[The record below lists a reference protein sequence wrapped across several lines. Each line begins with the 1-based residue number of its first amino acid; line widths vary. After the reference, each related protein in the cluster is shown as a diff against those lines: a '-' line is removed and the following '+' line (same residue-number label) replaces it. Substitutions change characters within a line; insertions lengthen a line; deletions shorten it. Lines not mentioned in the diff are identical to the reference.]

1 MSHRLIDNPLHFE
14 ELCRHIREAGIVAF
28 DTEFVSE
35 YTHRP
40 ELGLLQF
47 ATRDRAVA
55 VDPYAI
61 QQLDAWWELMCDD
74 ETTVVVHGGQAEIA
88 FCLRFAGRP
97 PRRLADIQL
106 AEGFRSRS
114 YPLGY
119 AALIQRVLGKRVHG
133 KETRTD
139 WRRRPLSR
147 DQIRYAIEDV
157 QHILPAWERQRK
169 SLAQLGRLAWAEDEF
184 RHYIS
189 ELETEA
195 ARESWQKLPGIHRL
209 SPRELAVL
217 RELAVWRE
225 AEAGR
230 RDRPL
235 RRILR
240 DDLLVE
246 MARRQP
252 RSTNEVLATRD
263 MNRGE
268 YKRVAGDILDCV
280 ERGRQVP
287 EADLPVLERD
297 RLPDTGH
304 DEHVLS
310 KLLAIALANRCAEL
324 NVSRQLVG
332 SSTDLRDLV
341 RWHLGDHRGGP
352 APLLATGW
360 RAEVCGDLLTDLLDG
375 KVRLRVGDPASDH
388 PLVFERVRARARQQ

>member
-1 MSHRLIDNPLHFE
+1 LHFE
-14 ELCRHIREAGIVAF
+14 ELCRHIREAGTVAF

-47 ATRDRAVA
+47 ATPTRSVA
-55 VDPYAI
+55 VDPYAVP
-61 QQLDAWWELMCDD
+61 QLDAWWELMCDD
-74 ETTVVVHGGQAEIA
+74 QTTVVVHGGQAEIA
-88 FCLRFAGRP
+88 FCLRFAGRA
-97 PRRLADIQL
+97 PRRLVDIQL
-106 AEGFRSRS
+106 AEGLRSRS

-119 AALIQRVLGKRVHG
+119 AALVTRVLGKRVHG

-157 QHILPAWERQRK
+157 QHILPVWERQK
-169 SLAQLGRLAWAEDEF
+169 QSLARLERIEWAEAEF
-184 RHYIS
+184 RRFVS

-225 AEAGR
+225 AEAAR
-230 RDRPL
+230 RNRPL
-235 RRILR
+235 RRVLR

-252 RSTNEVLATRD
+252 RNTAEVLATRD
-263 MNRGE
+263 MDRPE
-268 YKRVAGDILDCV
+268 YRRAAGDLVDCV
-280 ERGRQVP
+280 QRGLDVP
-287 EADLPVLERD
+287 DGELPVLMREH
-297 RLPDTGH
+297 PSDTGH
-304 DEHVLS
+304 EEHVLS

-332 SSTDLRDLV
+332 TSSDLRDLV
-341 RWHLGDHRGGP
+341 RWHLGEHREGP
-352 APLLATGW
+352 PPSLATGW
-360 RAEVCGDLLTDLLDG
+360 RALVCGDLLTDLLDG
-375 KVRLRVGDPASDH
+375 KVRLRVGDPLSDH
-388 PLVFERVRARARQQ
+388 PLVFERVRVRRTR